1 MVLSIAALSILLII
15 FINSNVSL
23 ALSMT
28 TATEHRRY
36 PTILTNLSL
45 HGLQKKELSHHQ
57 ELRRASI
64 LVPLFERYPSENSS
78 SASSSIH
85 VLFTQ
90 RPQNM
95 KSHGGEV
102 CFPGGKQDP
111 EDNGCDITTALREA
125 NEEVGLDPTLVQQL
139 ARMET
144 IESKHSLCVTPIVGF
159 IEPPSA
165 AEPSQLT
172 LNEQEVEA
180 AFAVPLEYFIMDE
193 NCASIETIQWGKN
206 REFIMRT
213 YLFDDPESGR
223 QFRIWGLTAHV
234 VHQVAELAF
243 SKR

>member
-1 MVLSIAALSILLII
+1 M
-15 FINSNVSL
+15 NSNVSL
-23 ALSMT
+23 ALSLSMIS
-28 TATEHRRY
+28 TEQRRY
-36 PTILTNLSL
+36 PTTLTNLSL

-64 LVPLFERYPSENSS
+64 LVPLFERPPSENSS
-78 SASSSIH
+78 SSSIH

-125 NEEVGLDPTLVQQL
+125 KEEVGLDPNFVQKL

-180 AFAVPLEYFIMDE
+180 AFAVPLEYFTMDE

-234 VHQVAELAF
+234 VHQVAQLAF

>member
-1 MVLSIAALSILLII
+1 MVLSITAISILAII
-15 FINSNVSL
+15 FMNSNVSL

-28 TATEHRRY
+28 SSSTEQNRY
-36 PTILTNLSL
+36 PIALTNLSL

-64 LVPLFERYPSENSS
+64 LVPLFERPTENSS
-78 SASSSIH
+78 SSSSIH

-125 NEEVGLDPTLVQQL
+125 NEEVGLDPNLVQQL

-180 AFAVPLEYFIMDE
+180 AFAVPLEYFTIDE
-193 NCASIETIQWGKN
+193 NCASIETIQWVKN

>member
-1 MVLSIAALSILLII
+1 MVLSTTALSILLII

-23 ALSMT
+23 ALSLSMT
-28 TATEHRRY
+28 STEQRRY

-64 LVPLFERYPSENSS
+64 LVPLFERPAENSS
-78 SASSSIH
+78 SSSSSIH

-125 NEEVGLDPTLVQQL
+125 NEE
-139 ARMET
+139 
-144 IESKHSLCVTPIVGF
+144 
-159 IEPPSA
+159 
-165 AEPSQLT
+165 
-172 LNEQEVEA
+172 
-180 AFAVPLEYFIMDE
+180 
-193 NCASIETIQWGKN
+193 
-206 REFIMRT
+206 
-213 YLFDDPESGR
+213 
-223 QFRIWGLTAHV
+223 
-234 VHQVAELAF
+234 
-243 SKR
+243 